1 MEISLVRDV
10 YPQTAKLSALFAAA
24 GRQVEADSLTRAV
37 AQSPLVVSAWEDEKL
52 VALAR
57 GITDGETV
65 LLVADLAVDPAYDV
79 KGLTAML
86 LNELRAMVPQ
96 IKRTVYLADAKDDTI
111 NQDWRRAQEMN
122 LTAWVK
128 EDSNELVK

>member
-24 GRQVEADSLTRAV
+24 GRTEKEDSLTRAV
-37 AQSPLVVSAWEDEKL
+37 AQSPLVVSAWEDERL

-65 LLVADLAVDPAYDV
+65 LLVADMAVDPAYDV
-79 KGLTAML
+79 AGLTAAL
-86 LNELRAMVPQ
+86 LKELRAMVPQ
-96 IKRTVYLADAKDDTI
+96 IRRSVFLADAEQNMND
-111 NQDWRRAQEMN
+111 QGWQRAQEMG
-122 LTAWVK
+122 LSAWIK
-128 EDSNELVK
+128 ED